1 MGPKF
6 LNIIKALAL
15 PFNIVTSIF
24 SVYGFCTN
32 IAGRFVDTKID
43 IILNFIIVVQFFTS
57 VCAIN
62 LVFYSKTT
70 KILNLL
76 NQVIYLKK
84 LVLRL
89 NDNPFLD
96 NKVVGFFLR
105 RWAASTV
112 IIIYLSIISA
122 EAQITMPI
130 ARIYIFLAISG
141 FCYHYI
147 WFITA
152 VSSLLS
158 ATLFAAHL
166 MLVITNEMKG
176 ILRKWNWI
184 NRNRRRLKP
193 GLYLDELWKLSERIN
208 YLSFSYFE
216 VMKFVQTM
224 VSIAQISLL
233 LIVCNVFL
241 SIITDTGNL
250 YMRALRKTPEPKVLM
265 EMIIFFGFLLF
276 ALNELYFMN
285 YGPQKLLNRV
295 KKLQELVSSASM
307 ASGRGDNRV
316 DKSVSK
322 S

>member
-1 MGPKF
+1 MSLLYSNPLNYRHKTQNFMIRFVMVWGWILGMFPFQYSQRRGIYVMGPKF

-141 FCYHYI
+141 FS
-147 WFITA
+147 IT
-152 VSSLLS
+152 
-158 ATLFAAHL
+158 TF
-166 MLVITNEMKG
+166 
-176 ILRKWNWI
+176 
-184 NRNRRRLKP
+184 
-193 GLYLDELWKLSERIN
+193 GL
-208 YLSFSYFE
+208 
-216 VMKFVQTM
+216 
-224 VSIAQISLL
+224 
-233 LIVCNVFL
+233 
-241 SIITDTGNL
+241 
-250 YMRALRKTPEPKVLM
+250 
-265 EMIIFFGFLLF
+265 
-276 ALNELYFMN
+276 
-285 YGPQKLLNRV
+285 
-295 KKLQELVSSASM
+295 
-307 ASGRGDNRV
+307 
-316 DKSVSK
+316 
-322 S
+322 